1 MTFQINTNRKYGYV
15 FILICIALFSESCNK
30 KIMTLFDSKLKSSV
44 TERYHSTLRLIK
56 NDSIIGE
63 YAFRGDALI
72 GYKTCTVDSLIISEE
87 VLPNVI
93 VFKDGN
99 SVILRVYP
107 FLGGVIEYRIHKKYY
122 TDQIRYWDSL
132 RNYGDHGININV
144 AKSIL
149 ILKNNSFQIGDTIL
163 GRIKLNT
170 KMYHRNKQL
179 QFDTYEG
186 YFTSIVFHKDSIN
199 KSPAFRDMPKARSR

>member
-1 MTFQINTNRKYGYV
+1 MTFQINLNKKYGYV
-15 FILICIALFSESCNK
+15 FILIFIALFSESCNK
-30 KIMTLFDSKLKSSV
+30 KIMTLFDSKMKSPV
-44 TERYHSTLRLIK
+44 IDRYHSTLRLIK
-56 NDSIIGE
+56 NDSITGE

-72 GYKTCTVDSLIISEE
+72 EYKTFTVDSLIISEE

-99 SVILRVYP
+99 TVILRVYP
-107 FLGGVIEYRIHKKYY
+107 FLGGNIEYKIHKKYY
-122 TDQIRYWDSL
+122 TTQIRYWDSL
-132 RNYGDHGININV
+132 KNYGDHGININI

-149 ILKNNSFQIGDTIL
+149 ILKNNSFQTGDTIF

-170 KMYHRNKQL
+170 KMYHRNKQP

-186 YFTSIVFHKDSIN
+186 YFTSIVFPKDSIN
-199 KSPAFRDMPKARSR
+199 KKPSY